1 MKLSTLIIIVSSLF
15 VSSFLVGC
23 KQDVKT
29 QSENSGTVK
38 EAATTAQAA
47 AAKDRT
53 ARVLPDPCSAVDK
66 TDIAKLL
73 GKSTDMITHKNGGS
87 PSSTTRSCFYRWS
100 DSKIPNAAILLQ
112 ALGNPVPD
120 EFSGWA
126 SAFIENKKSNG
137 ERLLSD
143 PDTPI
148 KYVTLQGVGEHS
160 CYNLKESKC
169 YYRVGDVV
177 YLVATNG
184 IDDEEIKMDIFKTL
198 GKKILAGS

>member
-1 MKLSTLIIIVSSLF
+1 MVS
-15 VSSFLVGC
+15 C
-23 KQDVKT
+23 KH
-29 QSENSGTVK
+29 
-38 EAATTAQAA
+38 
-47 AAKDRT
+47 DRT
-53 ARVLPDPCSAVDK
+53 KQSNQNNAAESSNSTEQASTKVLPDPCAAVSK
-66 TDIAKLL
+66 SDIAKLL
-73 GKSTDMITHKNGGS
+73 SKSVDKITFKSGSS
-87 PSSTTRSCFYRWS
+87 PSSTTRSCFYRWT
-100 DSKIPNAAILLQ
+100 DATVPNAAILLQ

-148 KYVTLQGVGEHS
+148 KYTTLKGVGKHT

-169 YYRVGDVV
+169 YLRSGDIV

-184 IDDEEIKMDIFKTL
+184 IDDEKVKMEIFKTL
-198 GKKILAGS
+198 GNIILANS